1 MPSANCPRASAP
13 PLIRLRKLKSA
24 PSKHSDSLCLALSVD
39 NHSVPQL
46 ENFRLKVFRTVAE
59 YLNFRKAAEHLFLTQ
74 PAITLQIK
82 ALEDDLGVRLFDR
95 AGSRVSLTPQGS
107 LLLSY
112 AHKIA
117 TLVSHAEQELGA
129 EYGNVSGD
137 LTLGVSTTI
146 AQYVLPRLLGA
157 FLEENPRVQFSLH
170 SGNTSEIVHLLLA
183 NKLSIG
189 LIEGPARDR
198 GIRTEPF
205 MQDELVLIMPPAF
218 EADHM
223 SGAQLLAS
231 NLLMR
236 EQGSGSRRVVELAL
250 EHAGLKLKSFKN
262 VMNLDSTEAIKSAVE
277 VGLGVGFVS
286 RWAISKE
293 LELGALKVAEVA
305 GLKVDRH
312 FSLISR
318 TGPEPQ
324 GPAAAFRSF
333 ALERARL
340 LANPARK
347 PSRSVKSSR

>member
-1 MPSANCPRASAP
+1 M
-13 PLIRLRKLKSA
+13 
-24 PSKHSDSLCLALSVD
+24 
-39 NHSVPQL
+39 PQL

-59 YLNFRKAAEHLFLTQ
+59 HLNFRKAAEHLFLTQ

-82 ALEDDLGVRLFDR
+82 ALEDELGIRLFDR
-95 AGSRVSLTPQGS
+95 AGSRVSLTAQGS
-107 LLLSY
+107 VLLGY
-112 AHKIA
+112 ANKIA
-117 TLVSHAEQELGA
+117 ALVSQAEQELGA
-129 EYGNVSGD
+129 EDGKVSGD

-157 FLEENPRVQFSLH
+157 FLEEHPRVQFTLH
-170 SGNTSEIVHLLLA
+170 SGNTSEIVHLLLD

-205 MQDELVLIMPPAF
+205 MQDELVLIMPPTV
-218 EADHM
+218 ESDQM
-223 SGAQLLAS
+223 SRAQLLAS

-250 EHAGLKLKSFKN
+250 EKADLKLKSFKN

-293 LELGALKVAEVA
+293 VELGALKVAEVA

-324 GPAAAFRSF
+324 GPAAAFRTF
-333 ALERARL
+333 ALERASL

-347 PSRSVKSSR
+347 SSRSAKSTR

>member
-1 MPSANCPRASAP
+1 
-13 PLIRLRKLKSA
+13 
-24 PSKHSDSLCLALSVD
+24 
-39 NHSVPQL
+39 VPQL

-59 YLNFRKAAEHLFLTQ
+59 HLNFRKAAEHLFLTQ
-74 PAITLQIK
+74 PAITLQVR

-107 LLLSY
+107 ILLAY
-112 AHKIA
+112 ANKIA
-117 TLVSHAEQELGA
+117 ALVLQAERGLGS
-129 EYGNVSGD
+129 EDGKVSGE

-157 FLEENPRVQFSLH
+157 FLQEHPRVQFSLH

-198 GIRTEPF
+198 GIHTEPF
-205 MQDELVLIMPPAF
+205 MQDELVLIMPPTF
-218 EADHM
+218 ESDQM
-223 SGAQLLAS
+223 SRAQLLAS

-250 EHAGLKLKSFKN
+250 EKADLRLKSFKN

-277 VGLGVGFVS
+277 VGLGIGFVS

-324 GPAAAFRSF
+324 GPAGAFRTF

-347 PSRSVKSSR
+347 PSRSTKSAR

>member
-1 MPSANCPRASAP
+1 M
-13 PLIRLRKLKSA
+13 
-24 PSKHSDSLCLALSVD
+24 D

-59 YLNFRKAAEHLFLTQ
+59 HLNFRKAAEHLFLTQ

-82 ALEDDLGVRLFDR
+82 ALEEDLGIRLFDR
-95 AGSRVSLTPQGS
+95 AGSRVSLTVQGS
-107 LLLSY
+107 ILLAY
-112 AHKIA
+112 ANKIA
-117 TLVSHAEQELGA
+117 ILVCQAEQAIGA
-129 EYGNVSGD
+129 EDGKVSGE

-146 AQYVLPRLLGA
+146 AQYVLPRLIGA
-157 FLEENPRVQFSLH
+157 FLEEHPRVQFSLH
-170 SGNTSEIVHLLLA
+170 SGNTSEIVHLLLD

-205 MQDELVLIMPPAF
+205 MQDELVLIMPPTF
-218 EADHM
+218 ESDQM
-223 SGAQLLAS
+223 SRGQLLAS

-250 EHAGLKLKSFKN
+250 EKADLKLKSFKN

-277 VGLGVGFVS
+277 VGLGIGFVS

-324 GPAAAFRSF
+324 GPAGAFRTF

-347 PSRSVKSSR
+347 PSRSTKSAR

>member
-1 MPSANCPRASAP
+1 
-13 PLIRLRKLKSA
+13 
-24 PSKHSDSLCLALSVD
+24 VD

-59 YLNFRKAAEHLFLTQ
+59 HLNFRKAAERLFLTQ

-82 ALEDDLGVRLFDR
+82 ALEDDLGIRLFDR
-95 AGSRVSLTPQGS
+95 AGNRVALTPQGS
-107 LLLSY
+107 VLLVY
-112 AHKIA
+112 ANKIA
-117 TLVSHAEQELGA
+117 ALVSEAEQELGA
-129 EYGNVSGD
+129 EDGKISGE

-157 FLEENPRVQFSLH
+157 FLDQHPRVQFSLH
-170 SGNTSEIVHLLLA
+170 SGNTSEIVHLLLDS
-183 NKLSIG
+183 KISVG

-218 EADHM
+218 EPDHM

-236 EQGSGSRRVVELAL
+236 EQGSGSRRVVEIAL
-250 EHAGLKLKSFKN
+250 EKAGLKLKSFKN
-262 VMNLDSTEAIKSAVE
+262 VMDLDSTEAIKSAVE
-277 VGLGVGFVS
+277 VGLGIGFVS

-293 LELGALKVAEVA
+293 LELGALKVAEVV

-324 GPAAAFRSF
+324 GPAGAFRTF

-340 LANPARK
+340 LANPAGK
-347 PSRSVKSSR
+347 PWRSAKSSR